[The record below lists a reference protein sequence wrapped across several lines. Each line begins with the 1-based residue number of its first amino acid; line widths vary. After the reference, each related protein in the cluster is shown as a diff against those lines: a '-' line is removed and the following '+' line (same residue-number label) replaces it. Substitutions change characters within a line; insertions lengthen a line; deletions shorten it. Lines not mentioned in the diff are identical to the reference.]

1 MSGLRKEKRIY
12 GRRKSRPLNKMRQ
25 DAFDALFP
33 QLQLPEQDMKE
44 DGTVDP
50 AVLFDRPY
58 NSLWMEIGFGNGEH
72 LAALMERYEDH
83 AFIGAEPYLNG
94 MAAFLKHIHD
104 TPHRNVRVFMDDA
117 MMVVRSL
124 QSSTVDGFYVLNPD
138 PWPKTKH
145 HKRRIINQDN
155 LDDFARVL
163 KDGGK
168 LVMATDVDDLAEWM
182 VTEASNHPSFIW
194 TAGRAGDWK
203 TPPEDWIP
211 TRYEE
216 KGIQAGR
223 RQSYLIFEKLPS
235 KT

>member
-1 MSGLRKEKRIY
+1 MGEEQRKEKRIY

-25 DAFDALFP
+25 DAFDELYP
-33 QLQLPEQDMKE
+33 LLNIPERDMKE
-44 DGTVDP
+44 DGSIDP
-50 AVLFDRPY
+50 ATLFDHPY
-58 NSLWMEIGFGNGEH
+58 KSLWMEIGFGNGEH
-72 LAALMERYEDH
+72 LAALMEKHRDS

-94 MAAFLKHIHD
+94 MAAFLKHIHG

-124 QSSTVDGFYVLNPD
+124 KSNTIDGFYVLYPD
-138 PWPKTKH
+138 PWPKAKH

-168 LVMATDVDDLAEWM
+168 LIMTTDVDELAEWM
-182 VTEASNHPSFIW
+182 VTEASNHPAFLW
-194 TAGRAGDWK
+194 TAESADNWK
-203 TPPEDWIP
+203 TPPADWIP

-216 KGIQAGR
+216 KGIKAGR
-223 RQSYLIFEKLPS
+223 RQSYLIFEKI
-235 KT
+235 